1 MARPLHVIAVQI
13 IGNWSKMS
21 PYAAPYVSAML
32 ELDSING
39 MYYHDTA
46 REIVMRFLANA
57 QSWRG
62 AVARDVKKELKGML
76 DNVN

>member
-13 IGNWSKMS
+13 MGSWNRMS

-39 MYYHDTA
+39 MYYQDTA

-62 AVARDVKKELKGML
+62 AVARDVKAELKRML
-76 DNVN
+76 DNAN